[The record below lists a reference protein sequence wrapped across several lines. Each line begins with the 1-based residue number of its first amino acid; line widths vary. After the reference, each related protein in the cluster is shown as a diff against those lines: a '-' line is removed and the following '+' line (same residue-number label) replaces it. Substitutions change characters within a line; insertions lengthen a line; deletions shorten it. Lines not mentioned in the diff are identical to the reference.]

1 MLCLGTDCLIISD
14 MTKGYGLGYLDY
26 VSFSSAKL
34 MRSKFPCFVLRASE
48 PSVHFWSLAESPAV
62 CVTNDWW
69 ETGRGCGA
77 RERGTWA
84 GGRPPWIKLRRG
96 DVSHRAAVAL
106 MTDASAL
113 EMHHCS
119 GSVRFLQSKVNL
131 TRLHPSSPP
140 TPTPTWIPACVLPA
154 DGALLFYMHI
164 TVTFRDRCAHK
175 NPLPPPRACKCAC
188 GGEDQHS
195 YSHQACAVLVA
206 VESAFCGTR

>member
-1 MLCLGTDCLIISD
+1 MLSLGTDCLIISD
-14 MTKGYGLGYLDY
+14 MTKGYGLSYLDY

-34 MRSKFPCFVLRASE
+34 MRSKFPCFVLRPCE
-48 PSVHFWSLAESPAV
+48 PSVQFWSSAELPEV
-62 CVTNDWW
+62 CVTSDWW
-69 ETGRGCGA
+69 ETGRVCGA

-131 TRLHPSSPP
+131 TRLHPSSLPHLDSSLCPP
-140 TPTPTWIPACVLPA
+140 C
-154 DGALLFYMHI
+154 
-164 TVTFRDRCAHK
+164 
-175 NPLPPPRACKCAC
+175 
-188 GGEDQHS
+188 
-195 YSHQACAVLVA
+195 
-206 VESAFCGTR
+206 